1 MFILLQEN
9 FTMMR
14 FLYLNKTGTE
24 LEKDVFLEL
33 IKDFYNEELDI
44 MVEDV
49 TYATAASSLQ
59 QELLKALPLRNQFLG
74 WSFNG
79 IKEKSGCYL
88 Q

>member
-1 MFILLQEN
+1 
-9 FTMMR
+9 MMR

-24 LEKDVFLEL
+24 LEKDAFLEL

-59 QELLKALPLRNQFLG
+59 QELLKALPLRNQFLEL
-74 WSFNG
+74 SFNG